1 MQNARV
7 IARSIAL
14 EESAH
19 NILGKYVVNETYE
32 DIRNAAVKHMPE
44 LLLTLEGEYIITSAK
59 TLLDKLGIDM
69 VIDTGTARYAI
80 DVTVGN
86 KCIVRTKVRKL
97 AKMHGFL
104 NELGYTGVV
113 IRSLKGKLPYNIL
126 SLIEH
131 SPVKDGVIDV
141 RLGANLQPVELQGSP
156 RM

>member
-19 NILGKYVVNETYE
+19 NMLGKYAVDETY
-32 DIRNAAVKHMPE
+32 DNVRQAAAKHMPE

-59 TLLDKLGIDM
+59 TLLDKLGIDI

-97 AKMHGFL
+97 AKMRGFL
-104 NELGYTGVV
+104 DELGYTAVV

-126 SLIEH
+126 SLIES

-141 RLGANLQPVELQGSP
+141 RLGTDLQPVELQGSP
-156 RM
+156 RV